1 MNYEHKNYKHKAITF
16 KDRPEYFE
24 DALNHSLIPDLNDGW
39 EIILQTPVTPIEEE
53 IRTPLRIG
61 ERRGDKI
68 TKLCVTFVLRK
79 KIL

>member
-1 MNYEHKNYKHKAITF
+1 MNFEHKAITF
-16 KDRPEYFE
+16 ENRPQDFE
-24 DALNHSLIPDLNDGW
+24 EMLNHSLIPYLNDGW

-53 IRTPLRIG
+53 VHTPLRIG

-79 KIL
+79 KII

>member
-1 MNYEHKNYKHKAITF
+1 MNYEHKNYKHKAIAF
-16 KDRPEYFE
+16 EDRPQYFE
-24 DALNHSLIPDLNDGW
+24 AALNHSLIPYLNDGW

-53 IRTPLRIG
+53 IRTPLKIG

-79 KIL
+79 II